1 MLFQPFQVTLVALVC
16 GAVGGGRYIGS
27 RMLRRVWE
35 RAQWEAQEGGRIAA
49 RRAEECREDQ
59 ALAQRGAR
67 SCDDELKLL

>member
-1 MLFQPFQVTLVALVC
+1 MWGSGGGEVHWQQDAQASMGA
-16 GAVGGGRYIGS
+16 GAVGGAR
-27 RMLRRVWE
+27 
-35 RAQWEAQEGGRIAA
+35 GGRIAA